1 MNWKILP
8 ILIATT
14 ITISGCS
21 ILGKRTTDVEIRT
34 VPVEIN
40 IAQPTLP
47 RGLDLKEPKWYVV
60 SDRVIPNPCKRDP
73 ETEKR
78 NCDLG
83 KENDWPEGYS
93 YFDKFVEDIKK
104 VHGGDLVFFAMSVGD
119 YELMSYNMQELKRY
133 IREVQQVVVYYQ
145 TVTKPEDKDGTR
157 PAEPV
162 QGN

>member
-21 ILGKRTTDVEIRT
+21 LLTPKATPVEIKT
-34 VPVEIN
+34 VPVKIN

-60 SDRVIPNPCKRDP
+60 SERVIPNPCKRPAEDQP
-73 ETEKR
+73 R
-78 NCDLG
+78 DCALG
-83 KENDWPEGYS
+83 KENDWPEGYT
-93 YFDKFVEDIKK
+93 YFDRFQDQIKK

-119 YELMSYNMQELKRY
+119 YELMAYNMQELRRY
-133 IREVQQVVVYYQ
+133 IREMQEVVVYYE
-145 TVTKPEDKDGTR
+145 TVTKPE
-157 PAEPV
+157 EPNG
-162 QGN
+162 Q

>member
-21 ILGKRTTDVEIRT
+21 LLSPKPVPVEIKT
-34 VPVEIN
+34 VPVKIN

-60 SDRVIPNPCKRDP
+60 SERVIPNPCKRPAEDQP
-73 ETEKR
+73 R
-78 NCDLG
+78 DCSLG
-83 KENDWPEGYS
+83 KENDWPEGYT
-93 YFDKFVEDIKK
+93 YFDRFQDQIKK

-119 YELMSYNMQELKRY
+119 YELMAYNMQELRRY
-133 IREVQQVVVYYQ
+133 IREMQEVVVYYE
-145 TVTKPEDKDGTR
+145 TVTKPEEPDG
-157 PAEPV
+157 
-162 QGN
+162 Q